1 MGTELGVGLTL
12 AIDNCFDVGQQV
24 GEMGFHTL
32 ATAYCKGIEAG
43 EPALQFVGPLA
54 NGHPAPPE
62 FTFRTPLSPGP
73 QLFDGTGHKQP
84 SSTTLERLCC
94 LDEERL
100 ERVCEFH
107 GESSRKDM
115 PGVYHRSGLVLFSK
129 VPKMPENLSPTS
141 SRATWPPRDIRT

>member
-1 MGTELGVGLTL
+1 
-12 AIDNCFDVGQQV
+12 
-24 GEMGFHTL
+24 
-32 ATAYCKGIEAG
+32 
-43 EPALQFVGPLA
+43 VGPLA

-115 PGVYHRSGLVLFSK
+115 PGGYHRSGLVLFSN
-129 VPKMPENLSPTS
+129 VPKSQCGRMSQAMMTEKQKTLAEAAQANPEHSFTNLYSLMH
-141 SRATWPPRDIRT
+141 WDYWIRTAMDTVLARPGSTTAGIDGKARDYF